1 VQRRK
6 FDDNHL
12 LALLKDGNNQKEA
25 AKLLGVSPA
34 AITKRLKRL
43 VPLPESLQKLTPK
56 EQKFAVAIAHG
67 RTKTQACL
75 ETFEVTSRESAKA
88 LGTNLMKK
96 ADIREAIADLM
107 DQKGLTQEYRVEK
120 LKSHVDNADP
130 NISLKALDQSWKL
143 DGSYA
148 PERHLNL
155 NAGIAAADYRLFK
168 NYRSDEDLLLAFP
181 EVEGQCDMCGN
192 PTYLEFCEECQE
204 KYFYLIAKVIKA
216 RVGIRSFQI
225 NGGKGG
231 ERREE
236 GN

>member
-12 LALLKDGNNQKEA
+12 LELLKAGRNQKEA

-43 VPLPESLQKLTPK
+43 VPPPESLQKLTLK
-56 EQKFAVAIAHG
+56 EQKFAIAVADG
-67 RTKTQACL
+67 KTKTQACL
-75 ETFEVTSRESAKA
+75 DTFEVNSRDSAKT

-96 ADIREAIADLM
+96 ADIREAITDLM
-107 DQKGLTQEYRVEK
+107 DQKGLTQEYRVVK
-120 LKSHVDNADP
+120 LKKHVDHVDP

-148 PERHLNL
+148 PEKHLNL
-155 NAGIAAADYRLFK
+155 NAGIATADYRLFK
-168 NYRSDEDLLLAFP
+168 NYRSNQDLLMAFP
-181 EVEGQCDMCGN
+181 EIGGQCDMCGN
-192 PTYLEFCEECQE
+192 PTEFEFCGECQE
-204 KYFYLIAKVIKA
+204 KYSYLIAKVIKA
-216 RVGIRSFQI
+216 RIGIRSFET
-225 NGGKGG
+225 NGAKDG
-231 ERREE
+231 ERRE

>member
-6 FDDNHL
+6 FGDNHL
-12 LALLKDGNNQKEA
+12 LTLLKAGNNQKEA

-43 VPLPESLQKLTPK
+43 VPPPESLQKLTPK
-56 EQKFAVAIAHG
+56 EQKFAIAVAHG
-67 RTKTQACL
+67 KTKTQACL

-107 DQKGLTQEYRVEK
+107 DLKGLTQEYRIGK
-120 LKSHVDNADP
+120 LKGHVDNADP

-148 PERHLNL
+148 PEKHLNL
-155 NAGIAAADYRLFK
+155 NAGIVAADYRLFK
-168 NYRSDEDLLLAFP
+168 NYRSDDDLLVAFP
-181 EVEGQCDMCGN
+181 ETAGRCDMCGN
-192 PTYLEFCEECQE
+192 PTEFEFCGECQE
-204 KYFYLIAKVIKA
+204 KYSYLIAKVIKA
-216 RVGIRSFQI
+216 RIGVRSFQTDR
-225 NGGKGG
+225 GKDGK
-231 ERREE
+231 
-236 GN
+236 